1 MENRYKFLQELFE
14 FEKPLDTI
22 SAQLKS
28 LDWDFDGE
36 PLVLEKKHVA
46 SALNLYIS
54 GAKSAN
60 QLERWANLIEM
71 REDIDFGEADEKL
84 INDTIYKLANPEL
97 EGELTLERC
106 KQYLNKLNL

>member
-1 MENRYKFLQELFE
+1 M
-14 FEKPLDTI
+14 DTI

-36 PLVLEKKHVA
+36 PLVLEKKHVT
-46 SALNLYIS
+46 SALYLYIS

-60 QLERWANLIEM
+60 QLEHWANLIEM
-71 REDIDFGEADEKL
+71 REDIDFDDAYEEL

-106 KQYLNKLNL
+106 QQYLNELNL